1 MAEAEGEAQRP
12 GAFGVVRELWD
23 RVQDH
28 QLTHHVA
35 ALTYYALLSLFPAGL
50 VGVSLLGL
58 LGQQSTVDRAAR
70 YLADNGADETTVN
83 AVRSSLESA
92 INARSGAAGTTALI
106 GLVIAVYG
114 ASGAFAAAG
123 RALNVV
129 LDADEE
135 RGFVRRKAIDLGST
149 LVVVLL
155 GVVALALVFLGGE
168 VTRDLFGT
176 LGLGDTA
183 YETWRI
189 VRWPAAMLVATLAFA
204 FTYWAA
210 PDDRSRPFRWISP
223 GSVAGVLIW
232 IAASAGFFF
241 YVSNF
246 GRYNATYGAFATTV
260 VLLLWLWLSN
270 LALLLGA
277 ELNAELDERASP
289 EKDPLAKAV
298 REIED

>member
-1 MAEAEGEAQRP
+1 MGEGDGEAERP
-12 GAFGVVRELWD
+12 GALGLVRDLWD

-28 QLTHHVA
+28 QLTHHAA

-58 LGQQSTVDRAAR
+58 LGQQSTVDRAVR
-70 YLADNGADETTVN
+70 YLGEQGADEATVN
-83 AVRSSLESA
+83 AVRSSLETA

-106 GLVIAVYG
+106 ALGLAVYG
-114 ASGAFAAAG
+114 ASGWFAAAG

-129 LDADEE
+129 LATEEE
-135 RGFVRRKAIDLGST
+135 RGFVGRRLLDLGST

-155 GVVALALVFLGGE
+155 ALVAITLVFLGGQ

-183 YETWRI
+183 FDVWRI
-189 VRWPAAMLVATLAFA
+189 ARWPTALLVTTLAFA

-210 PDDRSRPFRWISP
+210 PDDRTRPFRWISP
-223 GSVAGVLIW
+223 GSVTGVLIW

-260 VLLLWLWLSN
+260 VLLLWLWLTN

-277 ELNAELDERASP
+277 ELNAELDQRASP
-289 EKDPLAKAV
+289 EKDPLVKVA
-298 REIED
+298 RDIED